1 MVGITPRLFQNLPCL
16 WVSPDLFGFFSSNN
30 LVSWELKDKQFLSCN
45 WAMRLN
51 RICLPVEMI
60 LGSRSKAPQIIIQ
73 IFFTQL
79 HLKKKRLSNEK
90 MHFFIFNILLK
101 IRDIIS
107 TFISMVRCSYDFL
120 PVVQC
125 FFVTETIIN
134 IPWQFVNRR
143 KVKEPQPQGIHD

>member
-79 HLKKKRLSNEK
+79 HLKKK
-90 MHFFIFNILLK
+90 
-101 IRDIIS
+101 D
-107 TFISMVRCSYDFL
+107 
-120 PVVQC
+120 
-125 FFVTETIIN
+125 
-134 IPWQFVNRR
+134 
-143 KVKEPQPQGIHD
+143 